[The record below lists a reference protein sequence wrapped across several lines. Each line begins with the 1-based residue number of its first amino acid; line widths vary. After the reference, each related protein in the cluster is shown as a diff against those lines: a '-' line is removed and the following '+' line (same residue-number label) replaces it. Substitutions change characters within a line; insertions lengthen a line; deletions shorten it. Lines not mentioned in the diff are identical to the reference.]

1 MTNKK
6 PSALSSPDSE
16 LISIVTREK
25 IDNVVL
31 KKRTVEEQKVHGEEN
46 TNGPSKHKQIRSPF
60 LTTDRR
66 TRPVCAGARPPTRP
80 CRVARGAPLEGRL
93 APGVARKEKAGLWAA
108 LALGSTSVTHT
119 EGRLTRLSRVSLAK
133 MENDLNFQHE
143 GQRTQRWLART

>member
-16 LISIVTREK
+16 LISIVTGEK
-25 IDNVVL
+25 IDNVVF

-66 TRPVCAGARPPTRP
+66 TRPVCARLGPAVWP
-80 CRVARGAPLEGRL
+80 GAPHWRAGR
-93 APGVARKEKAGLWAA
+93 
-108 LALGSTSVTHT
+108 
-119 EGRLTRLSRVSLAK
+119 GRAS
-133 MENDLNFQHE
+133 
-143 GQRTQRWLART
+143 